1 MEAFYT
7 AAPEEEEEEEDL
19 DDFLNDAPK
28 ENKVRMRPHPLI
40 CVRMHTHALLYMCHK
55 DKYIGAHETC
65 GHTYSS
71 MRRHTDSYI
80 E

>member
-28 ENKVRMRPHPLI
+28 ENKVRFR
-40 CVRMHTHALLYMCHK
+40 
-55 DKYIGAHETC
+55 
-65 GHTYSS
+65 
-71 MRRHTDSYI
+71 
-80 E
+80 